1 MILLATTFVVS
12 EQVIIDAD
20 VSEQMKAVLF
30 KGKGECIV
38 SVNDED
44 VFSVSPQMFMLRIVG
59 SELVLYDGQDLYFY
73 TLDGIC
79 TQSFTIG
86 CHVRH
91 IEPMK
96 MKVAVTYSDQGVYD
110 DPIGKDVIVVVGK
123 DGTLT
128 SQRAFAE
135 QHMLQYD
142 ICMEKVKPYACLSY
156 ENNTIIHF
164 NEQFELIK
172 VEQCPFKAGN
182 VLAMS

>member
-1 MILLATTFVVS
+1 MILLAITFVVS
-12 EQVIIDAD
+12 ERVIIDAD

-128 SQRAFAE
+128 SQ
-135 QHMLQYD
+135 
-142 ICMEKVKPYACLSY
+142 
-156 ENNTIIHF
+156 
-164 NEQFELIK
+164 
-172 VEQCPFKAGN
+172 
-182 VLAMS
+182 